1 MNLPANEMIDIN
13 NMINILIIMNKLDL
27 IGSIRIEK
35 RIKEEEEGCGLLL
48 MNKKT
53 KLYNFSKLSNTLFY
67 RNRNSGDVSSLF
79 VLEHQLF
86 LSLYGWHK
94 PKRPEFSLLSTLEK
108 YLNSVGTNQLN
119 INDLSITCYQRV
131 FS

>member
-53 KLYNFSKLSNTLFY
+53 KLYNFSKLSNTF
-67 RNRNSGDVSSLF
+67 
-79 VLEHQLF
+79 
-86 LSLYGWHK
+86 W
-94 PKRPEFSLLSTLEK
+94 
-108 YLNSVGTNQLN
+108 
-119 INDLSITCYQRV
+119 
-131 FS
+131 